1 MVAKAYKNGGR
12 DSRNSYKM
20 PENKFLEK
28 LQEIKKGISLN
39 GIACFMIN
47 SNIREMSL
55 EDTFTGWE
63 ILKSGVSEQKYDISR
78 ENFISH
84 LHTAVVTYVVRWKGE
99 DENES

>member
-1 MVAKAYKNGGR
+1 M
-12 DSRNSYKM
+12 S
-20 PENKFLEK
+20 ENKFLEK

-55 EDTFTGWE
+55 EATFTGWE
-63 ILKSGVSEQKYDISR
+63 ILKSGVSEQKYDILR

>member
-1 MVAKAYKNGGR
+1 
-12 DSRNSYKM
+12 
-20 PENKFLEK
+20 
-28 LQEIKKGISLN
+28 
-39 GIACFMIN
+39 MIN

-84 LHTAVVTYVVRWKGE
+84 LHTAVVTYVVR
-99 DENES
+99 